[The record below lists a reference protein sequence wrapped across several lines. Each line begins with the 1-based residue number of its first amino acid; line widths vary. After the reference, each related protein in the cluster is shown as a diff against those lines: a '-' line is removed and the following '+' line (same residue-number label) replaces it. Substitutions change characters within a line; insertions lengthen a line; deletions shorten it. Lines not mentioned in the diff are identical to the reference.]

1 MKKNFG
7 SKFIKFFQKIYI
19 ILALFPLL
27 FIFSVIILIKGLD
40 MALCL
45 TAVQCNKGDPEYGQ
59 QKSDVC
65 HSISYKVQT
74 YRDVGRISLTSE
86 KIGND
91 TNLNIICNLMLFLW
105 ILIIVKKI
113 SLIFF
118 IEKSK

>member
-7 SKFIKFFQKIYI
+7 SKFIKFFQKIYT
-19 ILALFPLL
+19 ILSLFPLL

-40 MALCL
+40 MVFCL
-45 TAVQCNKGDPEYGQ
+45 TAVQSNKDDPKYAQ
-59 QKSDVC
+59 QKSDVSHC
-65 HSISYKVQT
+65 FSYKVQT
-74 YRDVGRISLTSE
+74 YRNVGRISLTFE

>member
-1 MKKNFG
+1 
-7 SKFIKFFQKIYI
+7 
-19 ILALFPLL
+19 
-27 FIFSVIILIKGLD
+27 

-91 TNLNIICNLMLFLW
+91 TNPKYKLQYNVFSLDSGYSKDDVTYLFYR
-105 ILIIVKKI
+105 KI
-113 SLIFF
+113 EGVDTDYKVIHRGDETFVTDEPF
-118 IEKSK
+118 ANMQ